1 MVNDVAMP
9 LNPLIVPV
17 EEEEFKETLLDVNL
31 SQWSSKE
38 ESFRRVVHIRI
49 DIQHEIINYLLT
61 HML

>member
-17 EEEEFKETLLDVNL
+17 EKEEFKETLLDVNL

-38 ESFRRVVHIRI
+38 EPFRRVVHIRI
-49 DIQHEIINYLLT
+49 DHSA
-61 HML
+61 

>member
-1 MVNDVAMP
+1 MVFVDASEDSIMVNDVAMP

-17 EEEEFKETLLDVNL
+17 EEKEFKETLLDVNL

-49 DIQHEIINYLLT
+49 DHSA
-61 HML
+61 